1 MGRMVTPEEAPMPV
15 GRQPKEIPG
24 RLVQLLEEV
33 YRRGMHY
40 EEQLDD
46 GDDVDELVKLCQLH
60 ARRRGLSFRYRL
72 YDDDDGRLRICFTM
86 CRKRVYTPTHTS
98 REATP

>member
-33 YRRGMHY
+33 YSKGLVF
-40 EEQLDD
+40 EEEVDD
-46 GDDVDELVKLCQLH
+46 DDDVNELLRLCQLH

-72 YDDDDGRLRICFTM
+72 YEDDDGRPWVRFTM
-86 CRKRVYTPTHTS
+86 CRKRTYTPTHTS
-98 REATP
+98 RKATR